1 MFGFLDA
8 SKEVNTKGIGLGL
21 HICKQITENFGGE
34 VSVSS
39 EQGKGSTFSFSFLLA
54 ESVRQ

>member
-8 SKEVNTKGIGLGL
+8 SREVNTKGIGLGL

-34 VSVSS
+34 ASVTS
-39 EQGKGSTFSFSFLLA
+39 ELGKGSTFSFSFLLA
-54 ESVRQ
+54 GAVRR